1 MSFDSQVK
9 AFARFGPAALE
20 QLKAEYA
27 EFFLSVDHEDVAA
40 KLAAL
45 TRILVD
51 EVPTPSSVSEM
62 KNLLAVCLGVLL
74 TQGNIQAKEFGFS
87 TLGANECRALQQL
100 ADTNPKPKTPA
111 ELYSDVILLYQTNV
125 EEFNQRRAAD
135 AEFLRRSNEAHAQHL
150 LVAKAS

>member
-51 EVPTPSSVSEM
+51 EVPTPGSVREM
-62 KNLLAVCLGVLL
+62 KDLLAVCLGVLL
-74 TQGNIQAKEFGFS
+74 THGNIQAKEFGFS

-111 ELYSDVILLYQTNV
+111 EIYGDVVLLYQTNV
-125 EEFNQRRAAD
+125 EEFNQRRASDPAFVQRSD
-135 AEFLRRSNEAHAQHL
+135 EALAAGLLR
-150 LVAKAS
+150 